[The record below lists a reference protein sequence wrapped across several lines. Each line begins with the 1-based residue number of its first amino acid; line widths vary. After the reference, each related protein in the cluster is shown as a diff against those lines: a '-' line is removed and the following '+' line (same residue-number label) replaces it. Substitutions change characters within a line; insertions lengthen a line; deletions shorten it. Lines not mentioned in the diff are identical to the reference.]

1 MIKLHNISKT
11 YRKGDSVVKAVDNA
25 SLEIRDGEIFGVIG
39 FSGAGKSTLVRCIN
53 LLEHPDAGGSVEVGG
68 VELTRLSQN
77 NLRKV
82 RSKIGMIFQHFN
94 LMPSR
99 TVLENVLYP
108 LSYRGI
114 KKADQ
119 LKRANELLSLVEL
132 GDRRDNYSS
141 ELSGGQ
147 KQRVAIA
154 RALACDPEVL
164 LCDEATSALDPSTTS
179 EILQLLKKLN
189 RKLKLTIVLI
199 THQLSVIK
207 DICDR
212 VAVMEH
218 GRIVE
223 QGDVF
228 SVFANPR
235 SEVTGSFLKA
245 GSNLSKADII
255 ASRYPEILHLQPG
268 EKFVR
273 LSYTGHG
280 VSEPLISTVS
290 NKYMI
295 TMNILFADIELVDGA
310 PIGGTVGVFSGESQ
324 NIDAAL
330 DYLRSKQVRVEVLAN
345 A

>member
-1 MIKLHNISKT
+1 MIKLQNISKT
-11 YRKGDSVVKAVDNA
+11 YRKGDTVVKAVDNA
-25 SLEIRDGEIFGVIG
+25 SLEIEDGEIFGVIG

-53 LLEHPDAGGSVEVGG
+53 LLELPDEGGSVQVGG
-68 VELTRLSQN
+68 VELTKLN
-77 NLRKV
+77 NSELRKV
-82 RSKIGMIFQHFN
+82 RAKIGMIFQHFN

-108 LSYRGI
+108 LQYRGI
-114 KKADQ
+114 SKAEQ
-119 LKRANELLSLVEL
+119 IKRATELLSLVEL
-132 GDRRDNYSS
+132 SDRQNNYPS

-154 RALACDPEVL
+154 RALASDPEVL
-164 LCDEATSALDPSTTS
+164 LCDEATSALDPSTTT
-179 EILQLLKKLN
+179 EILNLLKKLN
-189 RKLKLTIVLI
+189 RKLKLTVVLI

-218 GRIVE
+218 GKIVE

-228 SVFANPR
+228 SVFANPK

-245 GSNLSKADII
+245 GSNLSKADAI
-255 ASRYPEILHLQPG
+255 ASFYPEILHLKLG

-273 LSYTGHG
+273 LSYTGPG

-290 NKYMI
+290 NNYNV

-310 PIGGTVGVFSGESQ
+310 PIGGTVGIFSGEPEKV
-324 NIDAAL
+324 DEAL
-330 DYLRSKQVRVEVLAN
+330 DYLRSKQVKVEVLAH